1 MVTFVCKHLKCLCWL
16 KIPPTVK
23 YKVWFVL
30 LVLKAAEIPY
40 EISDVYGE
48 NIMSEGTVQEWVRAF
63 KNGNMNIYDVEQ
75 IERPSG
81 NTGL

>member
-1 MVTFVCKHLKCLCWL
+1 
-16 KIPPTVK
+16 
-23 YKVWFVL
+23 
-30 LVLKAAEIPY
+30 VLKAAEIPY